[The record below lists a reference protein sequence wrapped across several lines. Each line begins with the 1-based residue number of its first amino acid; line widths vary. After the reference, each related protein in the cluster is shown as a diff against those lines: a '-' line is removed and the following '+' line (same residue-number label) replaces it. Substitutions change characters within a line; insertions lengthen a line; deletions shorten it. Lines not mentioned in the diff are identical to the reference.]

1 MSTDIREFKEAHG
14 SDPYA
19 GLLCDVGADLECA
32 ICQSIM
38 FVPFVLDC
46 GHNYCYPCLKQWFV
60 NNNSCP
66 ECRTKICKAPT
77 HSLTLKSLAESITNK
92 MIAVDPSLEKQVAK
106 RKKEQV
112 KPYTKDVAKKRVFPA
127 FMGESS
133 HHLDEEDG
141 VQRCSRCHWELE
153 EEEDQCT
160 NCGVWVNDGSGRQA
174 AESINV
180 DDEDEES
187 DSRRPGEEVSDY
199 EDDGFVVDDEEASE
213 GGDAEGEVTILSDSQ
228 ASSPAPTGTVQIDDS
243 DLDSED
249 EQFLPKTKRTEV
261 TIDDD
266 SDNSDNS
273 DDERPPSRRKH
284 AISSDEDDDQPAVS
298 RSKSRKIFSDSE
310 DEDDEEETPSSS
322 KKKGNAIFTDSEEE
336 EIKPKVSRLKKK
348 KRQAVVVL
356 SDEEEEEEESSE
368 DDSEDDSD
376 TDNEGITNGV
386 YTGLPSRRRRGSDE
400 EDEENSED
408 GSEDEDLGGFVVDEE
423 AEDDGSDDEA
433 EYSEEY

>member
-1 MSTDIREFKEAHG
+1 MSTDIREFREAHG
-14 SDPYA
+14 SDQYA

-60 NNNSCP
+60 DNNSCP
-66 ECRTKICKAPT
+66 QCRTKICKAPT
-77 HSLTLKSLAESITNK
+77 HSLTLTTLADSITNK
-92 MIAVDPSLEKQVAK
+92 MVGVDPSLEKQFAK

-127 FMGESS
+127 FNAGST

-141 VQRCSRCHWELE
+141 VQRCSQCHWELE
-153 EEEDQCT
+153 EEEDRCN
-160 NCGVWVNDGSGRQA
+160 NCGVWVNDGHGREA

-180 DDEDEES
+180 DDDEDEES
-187 DSRRPGEEVSDY
+187 DSRRPGEAVSDY
-199 EDDGFVVDDEEASE
+199 EDDGFVVDDEEASD
-213 GGDAEGEVTILSDSQ
+213 GGDIDGDVTILSDSQ
-228 ASSPAPTGTVQIDDS
+228 ASSPAPVSTVQIDDS

-249 EQFLPKTKRTEV
+249 EQFLPKTKRQSEI

-266 SDNSDNS
+266 SDDN
-273 DDERPPSRRKH
+273 ERPPSRRKH
-284 AISSDEDDDQPAVS
+284 AILTDSDDDQPAVS
-298 RSKSRKIFSDSE
+298 RPKKSRKVFS
-310 DEDDEEETPSSS
+310 DDEEEDQPSSS
-322 KKKGNAIFTDSEEE
+322 KKNGKAIFTDSEDEEEEE
-336 EIKPKVSRLKKK
+336 EIIPKRSRLKKK
-348 KRQAVVVL
+348 RREAIVVL
-356 SDEEEEEEESSE
+356 SDEEEEESSE

-400 EDEENSED
+400 EDDENSDDE
-408 GSEDEDLGGFVVDEE
+408 SEDEDLGGFVVDE
-423 AEDDGSDDEA
+423 AENDGSDDEA